1 MALSNTV
8 LKELRKEK
16 KLTQTELASKLDIS
30 QKSYSNWE
38 SGKAEPTLDNIIKLA
53 NILDTTTDELLGRKV
68 NFGDRIL
75 TKKNKY
81 DLSILKESNTQSL
94 YDLKMTLAFE
104 LLDESLNTEILKK
117 TLIEKNKINK
127 DEELILDT
135 ILAEA
140 KEFADDVNEFY
151 KFKKSNKK
159 FKWPW
164 QKNNNNLTTKDSNNI
179 KQYSL
184 IVLSITI
191 KSTILNS
198 QYMTFSEWEQTNHAT
213 RLTGGLFQGYKPKLP
228 EAGAKRF

>member
-1 MALSNTV
+1 
-8 LKELRKEK
+8 
-16 KLTQTELASKLDIS
+16 
-30 QKSYSNWE
+30 
-38 SGKAEPTLDNIIKLA
+38 
-53 NILDTTTDELLGRKV
+53 
-68 NFGDRIL
+68 
-75 TKKNKY
+75 
-81 DLSILKESNTQSL
+81 
-94 YDLKMTLAFE
+94 MTLAFE

-179 KQYSL
+179 K
-184 IVLSITI
+184 
-191 KSTILNS
+191 
-198 QYMTFSEWEQTNHAT
+198 
-213 RLTGGLFQGYKPKLP
+213 
-228 EAGAKRF
+228 

>member
-1 MALSNTV
+1 MALNNTV

-117 TLIEKNKINK
+117 TLIEKNKLNK

-140 KEFADDVNEFY
+140 KEFADDINEFY

-164 QKNNNNLTTKDSNNI
+164 QKNNNNLTTKESNNN
-179 KQYSL
+179 K
-184 IVLSITI
+184 
-191 KSTILNS
+191 
-198 QYMTFSEWEQTNHAT
+198 
-213 RLTGGLFQGYKPKLP
+213 
-228 EAGAKRF
+228 